1 MKKNKIL
8 TRGLF
13 GVACLILALIMYG
26 IWIEPD
32 QIKIHHVWIRD
43 GSLEKIL
50 REKVVVQLSDLHIS
64 KIGKRELK
72 VLKILDAL
80 KPDIIFLTGDYVT
93 WEGDYSSALS
103 FLSRLNAKIGVWAV
117 MGDYDYSRS
126 RKSCIFCHEEGS
138 SKPTRHHAVRFLK
151 DSMDLVSLPEGSL
164 CIAGVD
170 GEGGNALSS
179 DKIFSHLNS
188 QIPAIILSHNPLN
201 FDLIKDDHNL
211 LMLAG
216 DTHGGQV
223 PIPSWFFSIM
233 GYKKNAL
240 YSQGLFEKKQKKMFV
255 SRGIGTSH
263 VPIRL
268 FRPPEIV
275 VFHFNS
281 E

>member
-1 MKKNKIL
+1 M
-8 TRGLF
+8 RGLI
-13 GVACLILALIMYG
+13 GVACLILALMMYG

-50 REKVVVQLSDLHIS
+50 RGKVVIQLSDLHIS
-64 KIGKRELK
+64 KIGKREQK

-170 GEGGNALSS
+170 GEGGYSVS
-179 DKIFSHLNS
+179 PDKTFSHLNS
-188 QIPAIILSHNPLN
+188 QIPTIILSHNPLN
-201 FDLIKDDHNL
+201 FDLIKDDQNL

-255 SRGIGTSH
+255 SRGIGMSH

>member
-1 MKKNKIL
+1 
-8 TRGLF
+8 
-13 GVACLILALIMYG
+13 MYS
-26 IWIEPD
+26 IWVEPN
-32 QIKIHHVWIRD
+32 QVKIHHIWIRD

-50 REKVVVQLSDLHIS
+50 GKKVVVQLSDLHLS
-64 KIGKRELK
+64 KIGKREQK
-72 VLKILDAL
+72 VLEILNAL
-80 KPDIIFLTGDYVT
+80 KPDLILLTGDYVT
-93 WEGDYSSALS
+93 WGGDYAAALS
-103 FLSRLNAKIGVWAV
+103 FLSRLKAKIGVWAV

-138 SKPTRHHAVRFLK
+138 DKPTRQHSVRFLK
-151 DSMDLVSLPEGSL
+151 DSMDLVGLPEGLL

-170 GEGGNALSS
+170 GEEGYLFSS
-179 DKIFSHLNS
+179 DKSFAHLED
-188 QIPAIILSHNPLN
+188 QIPTIILSHNPLN
-201 FDLIKDDHNL
+201 FDLIRDDRNL

-223 PIPSWFFSIM
+223 PLPNWLFSIM

-240 YSQGLFEKKQKKMFV
+240 YSQGLFEKRQKKMFV

-263 VPIRL
+263 LPIRF
-268 FRPPEIV
+268 FRPPEVV